1 MFAANRSAGNRKTT
15 DPARPVAQ
23 EERQMDGPNAIG
35 ARSERDS
42 DERSLSELVQQL
54 SDQTTTLA
62 RREVELAK
70 AEMAIKAKRLGVG
83 AGAFGAAG
91 IVALFAVGA
100 LTATLILALATA
112 MSAWLA
118 ALIVTAVYGAVAGV
132 LALVGRQR
140 VEAGTPPVPER
151 AIESSKQDVET
162 AKERV
167 KEGRE

>member
-1 MFAANRSAGNRKTT
+1 
-15 DPARPVAQ
+15 
-23 EERQMDGPNAIG
+23 MDAPNAVG
-35 ARSERDS
+35 RRTEGDS

-54 SDQTTTLA
+54 SEQTTTLA
-62 RREVELAK
+62 RKEVELAK
-70 AEMAIKAKRLGVG
+70 AEMAIKAKRIGVG

-118 ALIVTAVYGAVAGV
+118 ALIVTALYGAIAGI

-151 AIESSKQDVET
+151 AIESSKEDVET
-162 AKERV
+162 AKQRV
-167 KEGRE
+167 KEARG

>member
-1 MFAANRSAGNRKTT
+1 
-15 DPARPVAQ
+15 
-23 EERQMDGPNAIG
+23 MDRPNAV
-35 ARSERDS
+35 AEAAAASPT
-42 DERSLSELVQQL
+42 DEKSLSELAQQL
-54 SDQTTTLA
+54 SEQTTALA
-62 RREVELAK
+62 RKEVELAK
-70 AEMAIKAKRLGVG
+70 AEMAIKAKRIGVG

-118 ALIVTAVYGAVAGV
+118 ALIVTAVYGAVAGA

-167 KEGRE
+167 KGGRE

>member
-1 MFAANRSAGNRKTT
+1 MA
-15 DPARPVAQ
+15 
-23 EERQMDGPNAIG
+23 GPNAV
-35 ARSERDS
+35 
-42 DERSLSELVQQL
+42 DERTTPNVTSSTDEKSLSELVQQL
-54 SDQTTTLA
+54 SEQTTTLA
-62 RREVELAK
+62 RKEVELAK
-70 AEMAIKAKRLGVG
+70 AEMAIKAKRIGVG

-112 MSAWLA
+112 MSGWLA
-118 ALIVTAVYGAVAGV
+118 ALIVTALYAAVAGI
-132 LALVGRQR
+132 LALTGKQR

-167 KEGRE
+167 KEGRA